1 MSAIINNMRFLSVN
15 IEGQSPTCPTTKN
28 QDKKFIR
35 AASPPNWLFEGLFSI
50 YTMGYSRKKQT
61 GEKGR
66 GGGGGGIEGM
76 EFLGILKK

>member
-1 MSAIINNMRFLSVN
+1 MRFLSVN

-28 QDKKFIR
+28 RDEKFIR
-35 AASPPNWLFEGLFSI
+35 AARPQNCLFEGLFSI

-66 GGGGGGIEGM
+66 RVRGVGGGLRVWN
-76 EFLGILKK
+76 F